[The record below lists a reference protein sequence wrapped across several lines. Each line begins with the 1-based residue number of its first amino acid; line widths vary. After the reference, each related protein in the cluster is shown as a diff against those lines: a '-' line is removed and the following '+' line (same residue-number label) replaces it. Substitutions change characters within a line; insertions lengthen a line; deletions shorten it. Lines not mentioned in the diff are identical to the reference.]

1 MHLMCTSPFWGK
13 YRRAHLLKY
22 SNKNDSPF
30 PIVQVSFRRSPSSCI
45 KTRSTYLIQ
54 LQGAPTLRCYQMGT
68 TQKCLFETRGLSLG
82 NKIFPERAAVQQ
94 RPPPWYGIHYCCC
107 NGQWEAMPVTPAAA
121 AHCSH
126 PSDLE
131 SYSYYSRLLP
141 RVNSDAPVW
150 GGGHHNHC
158 LTFKNKTLPWHWR
171 KEEGRCISTGE
182 CILMTPFIAWHGPC
196 QVGEPCLHTFSVT
209 FLIFVSL
216 RFYWKSL
223 FYKWK

>member
-1 MHLMCTSPFWGK
+1 MLPPCAAIRWEPLRNISLRLEGSVWGI
-13 YRRAHLLKY
+13 RY
-22 SNKNDSPF
+22 SQKEPLC
-30 PIVQVSFRRSPSSCI
+30 RSCHHHGEMSI
-45 KTRSTYLIQ
+45 I
-54 LQGAPTLRCYQMGT
+54 AAEMGSGK
-68 TQKCLFETRGLSLG
+68 QSLW
-82 NKIFPERAAVQQ
+82 P
-94 RPPPWYGIHYCCC
+94 
-107 NGQWEAMPVTPAAA
+107 PAAA
-121 AHCSH
+121 ARCSH

-131 SYSYYSRLLP
+131 SYSYYSWLLP

-150 GGGHHNHC
+150 GGGHCNHC

-182 CILMTPFIAWHGPC
+182 YMLMTPFIAWNGPC
-196 QVGEPCLHTFSVT
+196 HVGDPCLHTFSVA

>member
-1 MHLMCTSPFWGK
+1 
-13 YRRAHLLKY
+13 
-22 SNKNDSPF
+22 
-30 PIVQVSFRRSPSSCI
+30 
-45 KTRSTYLIQ
+45 
-54 LQGAPTLRCYQMGT
+54 
-68 TQKCLFETRGLSLG
+68 
-82 NKIFPERAAVQQ
+82 
-94 RPPPWYGIHYCCC
+94 
-107 NGQWEAMPVTPAAA
+107 MPVTPAAA

-216 RFYWKSL
+216 RFIGSHSSTSGSRTCYKTAFIHLITREKAYISL
-223 FYKWK
+223 PVENLTKYKTIAVIAAQRWLASLGIKLRIMGDSLDRKQNYLN